1 MKREVKLATRLQSK
15 VGGKVAIY
23 REVWECCL
31 VQTIL
36 SHRTSWGACFPVTD
50 TMDTTEV
57 EIEGP
62 VTRRRRINNIEEERG
77 GSSPSVRQCELDEVV
92 EEGDSEVATVIL

>member
-1 MKREVKLATRLQSK
+1 
-15 VGGKVAIY
+15 
-23 REVWECCL
+23 
-31 VQTIL
+31 
-36 SHRTSWGACFPVTD
+36 
-50 TMDTTEV
+50 MDTTEV